1 MARRGCRELRW
12 GRMSPRLVLRGYS
25 GLQIVLH
32 LNRRLSGVL
41 WKVGEGLGSHWNIME
56 ALRNPRSFL
65 PWKAMANETEKN
77 GASGSTV
84 VDENRGQDDARQY
97 PKKRGM
103 SKDVVG
109 SLDKRV
115 AGVETSMAELKT
127 QVEGLKSLD
136 SDFTSMRED
145 F

>member
-1 MARRGCRELRW
+1 
-12 GRMSPRLVLRGYS
+12 
-25 GLQIVLH
+25 
-32 LNRRLSGVL
+32 
-41 WKVGEGLGSHWNIME
+41 
-56 ALRNPRSFL
+56 
-65 PWKAMANETEKN
+65 MANETEKN

-127 QVEGLKSLD
+127 QINDVQVLDNVVWVDPNKDVYGSEAKTYVAVDSVVRNKFNVSDEDVEFSIKKVGSNDVVEWIMADAK
-136 SDFTSMRED
+136 RHPR
-145 F
+145 